1 MTQENEKS
9 RPTGKYTLYFG
20 ISLAAMLFM
29 TFLSPY
35 PEWSWVTMPFVGT
48 AFVMMMDWM

>member
-1 MTQENEKS
+1 MSQEKDTS
-9 RPTGKYTLYFG
+9 RPTGKYTLYFC
-20 ISLAAMLFM
+20 ISLAAMLLMAFA
-29 TFLSPY
+29 SPY